1 MIEYASVI
9 KMKRRL
15 QGSLLILL
23 GTIIWGSSF
32 VAQSVG
38 MDHVGPFTFQGIRC
52 MMAVMG
58 LLPVIWIADRGKKD
72 GKTFWT
78 RFCDKRLLLAGLLCG
93 IPLCF
98 AVNLQ
103 QIGIQYTSS
112 GKAAFITAMYIVFV
126 PIIGLFLKRK
136 PSPMIPLSV
145 VIAVAGLYFLSCMG
159 DNQISFG
166 DFVLLGCAVAF
177 ALQITVVDHFANS
190 VDGLRLNCLQSAFC
204 SIVSLVIMLLTE
216 TPTLEGIRGSF
227 LPMCY
232 SGFLSMGAAYSLQI
246 LGQQR
251 LESTPASLIMSLES
265 VFAVLFGWLFLQEIM
280 TFWEALGCVLVFTAV
295 ILSQIPIP
303 VKKKQSL

>member
-1 MIEYASVI
+1 MF
-9 KMKRRL
+9 
-15 QGSLLILL
+15 ILF

-38 MDHVGPFTFQGIRC
+38 MEHVGPFTFQAIRC
-52 MMAVMG
+52 SMAVIG
-58 LLPVIWIADRGKKD
+58 LLPAIWIADRAKKD
-72 GKTFWT
+72 GKTFWS
-78 RFCDKRLLLAGLLCG
+78 RFLDRRLLLAGLLCG

-103 QIGIQYTSS
+103 QIGIIYTSS

-136 PSPMIPLSV
+136 PSPIIPFSV
-145 VIAVAGLYFLSCMG
+145 AIAVVGLYFLSCMG

-166 DFVLLGCAVAF
+166 DFVLLACAVAF
-177 ALQITVVDHFANS
+177 ALQITVVDYFGDS
-190 VDGLRLNCLQSAFC
+190 VDALRLNCLQAAVC
-204 SIVSLVIMLLTE
+204 SVVSTVIMLCTE
-216 TPTLEGIRGSF
+216 TPTIEGIQGSF

-303 VKKKQSL
+303 AKKKQSL